1 MAYACSAVV
10 ATASTRSS
18 NIIDAPLCGWVGT
31 LVHET
36 RPKAERMEVTAAMND
51 MSVSDVSEEAGP
63 APVETSAAAPV
74 EPSDF
79 AKEHFTGYL
88 PMGFLAAH

>member
-1 MAYACSAVV
+1 
-10 ATASTRSS
+10 
-18 NIIDAPLCGWVGT
+18 
-31 LVHET
+31 
-36 RPKAERMEVTAAMND
+36 MEVTAAMND